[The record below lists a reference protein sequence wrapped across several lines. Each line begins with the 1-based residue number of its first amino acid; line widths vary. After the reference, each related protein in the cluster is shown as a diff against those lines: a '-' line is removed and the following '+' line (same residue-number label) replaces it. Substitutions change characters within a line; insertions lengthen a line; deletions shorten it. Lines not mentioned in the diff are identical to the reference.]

1 MRVLSY
7 TLPALLLVLA
17 AGLTGC
23 IPDSQARSFTENVEY
38 AVITPPV
45 STQAEEGKVEVA
57 EVFWYGCPH
66 CYNLEPTIEEYLKT
80 KPDYVTFTR
89 VPAMLDAKWSFH
101 GKLFYVGRML
111 DPDGSKKVHE
121 KIFEALQKQRRRIG
135 NDDQL
140 RRFYQSIGFKAD
152 EVNNI
157 LKSMELKTKMDYA
170 RDITAKSSLDSVP
183 TIIVN
188 GKYLTSPSM
197 VSGNKNLLEV
207 VNYLTSLEKQ

>member
-1 MRVLSY
+1 MRVFSY
-7 TLPALLLVLA
+7 TLPALLLALA
-17 AGLTGC
+17 VGLSGC
-23 IPDSQARSFTENVEY
+23 IPDSQARSFTENVDY

-66 CYNLEPTIEEYLKT
+66 CYNLEPTINEYIKT

-89 VPAMLDAKWSFH
+89 IPAMLDPTWVFH
-101 GKLFYVGRML
+101 GKVFYVGRML
-111 DPDGSKKVHE
+111 DPNGSKDVHA

-140 RRFYQSIGFKAD
+140 RRFYQSLGFKLD
-152 EVNNI
+152 EINNI
-157 LKSMELKTKMDYA
+157 LKSMELKTKLDYA
-170 RDITAKSSLDSVP
+170 RDITVKSHLDSVP

-197 VSGNKNLLEV
+197 VSGNKNLIEV
-207 VNYLTSLEKQ
+207 INYLSSLEKQ